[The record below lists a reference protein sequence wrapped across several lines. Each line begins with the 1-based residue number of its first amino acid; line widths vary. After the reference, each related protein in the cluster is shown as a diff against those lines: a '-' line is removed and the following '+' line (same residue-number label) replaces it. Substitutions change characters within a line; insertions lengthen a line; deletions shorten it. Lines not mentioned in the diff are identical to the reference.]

1 MKKTAWLYKVLV
13 FVFIIISIYAFF
25 RMSFIISENKIKN
38 EIIES
43 VDDNL
48 DEFNN
53 YSMKMMNEK
62 ISTGEFEGFKVQK
75 DPDYPDIINY
85 FYKGKG
91 IGSGTIYYGLYFV
104 PDDDVDRSFNGL
116 LKKKDS
122 DSWFY
127 QQNSSDNTMYLERIS
142 KSFYYYKTTY

>member
-1 MKKTAWLYKVLV
+1 
-13 FVFIIISIYAFF
+13 
-25 RMSFIISENKIKN
+25 MSFIISENKIKN

-43 VDDNL
+43 VNNSLDD
-48 DEFNN
+48 FNS

-62 ISTGEFEGFKVQK
+62 TSSGEFKSFQVQR

-104 PDDDVDRSFNGL
+104 PDDDVDISFNGL
-116 LKKKDS
+116 LEKKDS
-122 DSWFY
+122 DTWFY
-127 QQNSSDNTMYLERIS
+127 QEKNSDNTMYLERIN
-142 KSFYYYKTTY
+142 KSYYYYKTTY